1 MERPAPGGEM
11 SAGEMSY
18 SFFAQRQDI
27 SPADISPPGA
37 GRSLTSAVASGRK
50 IRRHSLVG
58 FIMWGSGF
66 VLAFLCYIY
75 VRSLCVGIHKAAQI

>member
-1 MERPAPGGEM
+1 M